1 MLRIIISKII
11 QQKNPAFRIDP
22 AIRSSMLFS
31 MVFQKMGCWLRALK
45 MVGAGKFNTTL
56 FLGKNVQLNYK
67 YNIEFGKWN
76 QLEDQVHISAL
87 GIAPIRF
94 GDNVKIGAFSRLI
107 TSTSF
112 NNIGLFIRIGNN
124 VGIGEFAY
132 LGGAGGL
139 EIGNDCIIGQYF
151 SCHPENH
158 YYQNTHQLIRLQG
171 VSRKGIK
178 IGNNCWIGSK
188 VTILDG
194 VTIGDNCVIAAGAV
208 VTKSMPANTV
218 IGGLPARVL
227 KQINQPTFP
236 HQYTA
241 NGLPID
247 LLEQKKFTSN

>member
-1 MLRIIISKII
+1 MLQSIIVKVI
-11 QQKNPAFRIDP
+11 QQKNPVFTLDP
-22 AIRSSMLFS
+22 AVSSSVLFS
-31 MVFQKMGCWLRALK
+31 LVFQKVHSWIRALK
-45 MVGAGKFNTTL
+45 TLWAGKFYSTL
-56 FLGKNVQLNYK
+56 FLGKNVQLNFK
-67 YNIEFGKWN
+67 NNIAFGRWN
-76 QLEDQVHISAL
+76 QIEDYVQLSAL
-87 GIAPIRF
+87 GSGSIRL

-107 TSTSF
+107 ISTSF
-112 NNIGLFIRIGNN
+112 NEIGLFIHIGNN

-158 YYQNTHQLIRLQG
+158 YYQDNNQLIRHQG

-208 VTKSMPANTV
+208 ITKSMPANSV
-218 IGGLPARVL
+218 IGGVPAKMIKRIG
-227 KQINQPTFP
+227 QSANN
-236 HQYTA
+236 HQYSP
-241 NGLPID
+241 NGLPLD
-247 LLEQKKFTSN
+247 LLKTRRFTKN